1 MEVSEENL
9 PAEYLEIVNFVNAG
23 WSSVKVELEQGTP
36 RTVERISERW

>member
-1 MEVSEENL
+1 MNVSEENL

-36 RTVERISERW
+36 ENC